1 MNIETVA
8 KKLRP
13 LMPERVDQLMK
24 SRAFADPDLK
34 TLIENEIL
42 HLAYHNLGNF
52 ERKIL
57 LSLPPEKKSKGA
69 IELGRIL
76 YENEKWNFGI
86 SKFELMQNMA
96 IFGRSGA
103 GKTNV
108 SFHLLQQLIQNKIPF
123 LYLDWKRTARH
134 LLPNL
139 KSKVNIYTAGRKLS
153 EFVFNP
159 FVVPKEQDPNV
170 YLTHV
175 IDVLSDA
182 YTLGD
187 GAKSVLQKAISKCYE
202 EGNQSPLACEIIEK
216 LDSAESNQRVNNWK
230 ITAKRALESIE
241 LSGIATT
248 KSSQDS
254 MIEKLLNQNTIIELD
269 SLPQNVKEFIIPLL
283 MLWVYQSGIGDTARE
298 KLRLIVFVEEA
309 HHVFYQGARKKET
322 TMEML
327 LRQCREIGI
336 GTVII
341 DQQPSMIST
350 AVLGNVYTTICLNQ
364 KSPGD
369 ISKAATFSLVSNED
383 RQYFSVLPTGWGI
396 VKLQDRWAR
405 PFLTHFPLIA
415 VKKGVVSDDVLRCYL
430 GPDGEVVF
438 KSQESSSIYD
448 IPEGLDEKSFALLRD
463 VSLYSQDGVQARYKS
478 LGFSLAVGHKVKE
491 RLIERGLL
499 TEKTVEMGKTRKT
512 VLSLTEKGEG
522 LLEEVEVYGN
532 ESVVH
537 AYWKKFYNLRFKN
550 AGYEVREEYERKNG
564 KIDLY
569 ATKGKEKV
577 AIEIETG
584 KSDVVKNLMADL
596 MFGCSRVVVV
606 ATDEKAFGKVE
617 RDLAKVGLLGVSRV
631 EVVLRGELLVDERL
645 DLEVG

>member
-1 MNIETVA
+1 MNIETIA

-13 LMPERVDQLMK
+13 LMPERIDQLMK

-42 HLAYHNLGNF
+42 LLAYQNLGNF

-57 LSLPPEKKSKGA
+57 LSLPPEKKSKGT
-69 IELGRIL
+69 IELGRVL
-76 YENEKWNFGI
+76 YEKEKWNFGI

-103 GKTNV
+103 GKTNI
-108 SFHLLQQLIQNKIPF
+108 SFHLLLQLIKRNVPF

-139 KSKVNIYTAGRKLS
+139 NSKVNIYTAGRNLS

-159 FVVPKEQDPNV
+159 FVVPRGQDPNV

-187 GAKSVLQKAISKCYE
+187 GAKSVLQKAISRCYE
-202 EGNQSPLACEIIEK
+202 EGNKNPLVCEIIEK
-216 LDSAESNQRVNNWK
+216 LDSAESNQRINNWK

-241 LSGIATT
+241 LSSIATT

-254 MIEKLLNQNTIIELD
+254 MIEKLFNQNTIIELD
-269 SLPQNVKEFIIPLL
+269 SLSQNVKEFIIPLL
-283 MLWVYQSGIGDTARE
+283 VLWVYQSGIGDSIRE
-298 KLRLIVFVEEA
+298 KLRLVVFVEEA

-336 GTVII
+336 STVII

-350 AVLGNVYTTICLNQ
+350 TVLGNVYTTICLNQ

-369 ISKAATFSLVSNED
+369 ISKAAIFSLVASED
-383 RQYFSVLPTGWGI
+383 RQCFSVLPTGWGI
-396 VKLQDRWAR
+396 VKLQDQWTR
-405 PFLTHFPLIA
+405 PFLVKFPLVD
-415 VKKGVVSDDVLRCYL
+415 VKKGMVSDDVLRSYL
-430 GPDGEVVF
+430 RTDGEVLF
-438 KSQESSSIYD
+438 KPQEMVSIYD
-448 IPEGLDEKSFALLRD
+448 DPEGLDEKSLALLKD
-463 VSLYSQDGVQARYKS
+463 VSLYSQDSVQTRYKS

-491 RLIERGLL
+491 RLIERELL
-499 TEKTVEMGKTRKT
+499 TEKTVEVGKTRKT
-512 VLSLTEKGEG
+512 VLALTEKGRE
-522 LLEEVEVYGN
+522 LLEKVVVYGN
-532 ESVVH
+532 ESIVH
-537 AYWKKFYNLRFKN
+537 AYWKKFYARRLRR
-550 AGYEVREEYERKNG
+550 AGYEVREEFERRNG
-564 KIDLY
+564 RIDLY
-569 ATKGKEKV
+569 ATRNEESV
-577 AIEIETG
+577 AVEIETG
-584 KSDVVKNLMADL
+584 NSNVVKNVMADL
-596 MFGCSRVVVV
+596 MFGCSKVVVV
-606 ATDEKAFGKVE
+606 AVNEKALKKVE
-617 RDLAKVGLLGVSRV
+617 QNLARVGLLGMSRIMI
-631 EVVLRGELLVDERL
+631 VLKDEYLVDEGL
-645 DLEVG
+645 DLEMG

>member
-1 MNIETVA
+1 
-8 KKLRP
+8 
-13 LMPERVDQLMK
+13 MK
-24 SRAFADPDLK
+24 SRAFADPDLR
-34 TLIENEIL
+34 TLIENEVL
-42 HLAYHNLGNF
+42 HLAYQNLGNF

-69 IELGRIL
+69 IELGRVL
-76 YENEKWNFGI
+76 YEKEKWNFGI
-86 SKFELMQNMA
+86 TKFELMQNMA

-103 GKTNV
+103 GKTNI
-108 SFHLLQQLIQNKIPF
+108 SFHLLQQLIKNKVPF

-139 KSKVNIYTAGRKLS
+139 KSKVNIYTAGRMLS
-153 EFVFNP
+153 EFIFNP

-175 IDVLSDA
+175 IDVLSDV

-202 EGNQSPLACEIIEK
+202 EGNKSPLVGEIIEK
-216 LDSAESNQRVNNWK
+216 LESTESNQRVNNWK

-248 KSSQDS
+248 RSSQDS

-269 SLPQNVKEFIIPLL
+269 SLSQNVKEFIIPLL
-283 MLWVYQSGIGDTARE
+283 MLWVYQSGIGDTVRE
-298 KLRLIVFVEEA
+298 KLRLVVFVEEA

-350 AVLGNVYTTICLNQ
+350 TVLGNVYTTICLNQ

-369 ISKAATFSLVSNED
+369 ISKAAMFSLVANED
-383 RQYFSVLPTGWGI
+383 KQYFSVLPTGWGI
-396 VKLQDRWAR
+396 VKLQDRWTR
-405 PFLTHFPLIA
+405 PFLVKFSLID
-415 VKKGVVSDDVLRCYL
+415 VKKGMVTDGVLTSYL
-430 GPDGEVVF
+430 RADGEVVF
-438 KSQESSSIYD
+438 KSQEPSSIYD
-448 IPEGLDEKSFALLRD
+448 NPEGLDEKSFALLRD

-491 RLIERGLL
+491 RLIERELL
-499 TEKTVEMGKTRKT
+499 TEKTVEVGKTRKT
-512 VLSLTEKGEG
+512 VLALTEKGRE
-522 LLEEVEVYGN
+522 LLEKVVVYGN
-532 ESVVH
+532 ESIVH
-537 AYWKKFYNLRFKN
+537 AYWKKFYARRLRR
-550 AGYEVREEYERKNG
+550 AGYEVREEFERRNG
-564 KIDLY
+564 RIDLY
-569 ATKGKEKV
+569 ATRNAERV

-584 KSDVVKNLMADL
+584 KSNVVKNVMTDL
-596 MFGCSRVVVV
+596 TFGCSKVVVV
-606 ATDEKAFGKVE
+606 ATDENVFRKVE
-617 RDLAKVGLLGVSRV
+617 KELARFGLLGVVRV
-631 EVVLRGELLVDERL
+631 KVVLRDEYLSDEGL